1 MDWITRCGLGYDIHR
16 LVPGRRLVLGGLE
29 ITHPRGLDGHSD
41 ADVIAHSIGDA
52 LLGALALGDLGHHFP
67 PGDPATRDMASVEIL
82 ERIAALVRARE
93 AEISHIDVTVVAE
106 EPRLA
111 AHVGEMRERLS
122 RALGV
127 EIGQVSVKA
136 TSNEG
141 LDATGRGD
149 AIAAHAIATV
159 RQPRA

>member
-1 MDWITRCGLGYDIHR
+1 
-16 LVPGRRLVLGGLE
+16 
-29 ITHPRGLDGHSD
+29 
-41 ADVIAHSIGDA
+41 
-52 LLGALALGDLGHHFP
+52 
-67 PGDPATRDMASVEIL
+67 MASVEIL

-93 AEISHIDVTVVAE
+93 AEISHIDGTVVAE
-106 EPRLA
+106 APRLA